1 MTRRCPGASTPVSLS
16 SLAVMKTPLLALVVR
31 FFDLNTKLSCAL
43 ERRLGIESDKPLWE
57 CFHRT
62 VSECVRTLPDGA
74 TLVDLGGGRRCEYA
88 AVVPHDRAVRLVA
101 VDISADELAHNE
113 DADEKVVADVAEG
126 LPFADGEV
134 DLVVSRVLFEHIDGV
149 ASAIAHIARVLK
161 PGGRTIHFMPGR
173 YALFAIAAR
182 VLPFEP
188 LLRLLHAIRPETVGR
203 VEFNVHYDHTE
214 PVAIRRLFV
223 DAGFRNITVEWTSAQ
238 ADYFKPISPLYLFVA
253 LYERLVRALGLSRL
267 AAYLIVSGER

>member
-1 MTRRCPGASTPVSLS
+1 MLGSLT
-16 SLAVMKTPLLALVVR
+16 VMKTRVVELLMR
-31 FFDLNTKLSCAL
+31 FFELNTKLSCAL
-43 ERRLGIESDKPLWE
+43 ERRLRIENDKPLWDR
-57 CFHRT
+57 FQRT
-62 VSECVRTLPDGA
+62 VSECVRTLPNGA
-74 TLVDLGGGRRCEYA
+74 TVVDLGGGRGCAYA
-88 AVVPHDRAVRLVA
+88 AAVPPDRSVRLVA
-101 VDISADELAHNE
+101 VDISPDELAYNE
-113 DADEKVVADVAEG
+113 DVDERVVADVAAG

-149 ASAIAHIARVLK
+149 ASAIGHIPRVLK

-203 VEFNVHYDHTE
+203 VEFKVHYDHTE
-214 PVAIRRLFV
+214 PVAIRRLFA

-238 ADYFKPISPLYLFVA
+238 ADYFKPISPVYLLVA
-253 LYERLVRALGLSRL
+253 LYERLVRALGFSRL